1 MSSLPKPQ
9 DSMLRDVV
17 DDDCGVISC
26 CCCCC
31 GEACRLK
38 RDVCDGAN
46 AMVCVE
52 KSAIAAEAWATRVL
66 LMVAAFG
73 CMLSIGYV
81 WSSSNGCVVDVIF
94 KFKTKRQAG

>member
-17 DDDCGVISC
+17 VDDDDDCGVIISC

-66 LMVAAFG
+66 LIVAARLVVYYLSVMFGRRRMVARKAMISR
-73 CMLSIGYV
+73 C
-81 WSSSNGCVVDVIF
+81 
-94 KFKTKRQAG
+94 

>member
-9 DSMLRDVV
+9 DSMLRDVDV
-17 DDDCGVISC
+17 DDDCGVISCC

-66 LMVAAFG
+66 LMVTAFG
-73 CMLSIGYV
+73 CMLSIDCV
-81 WSSSNGCVVDVIF
+81 WSSSNGCVVE
-94 KFKTKRQAG
+94 

>member
-17 DDDCGVISC
+17 VDDDC
-26 CCCCC
+26 
-31 GEACRLK
+31 ACRLK

-73 CMLSIGYV
+73 CMLSIDYV
-81 WSSSNGCVVDVIF
+81 WSSNGCEEGDDKIDVRCDLQIQNEE
-94 KFKTKRQAG
+94 QAG

>member
-9 DSMLRDVV
+9 DSMLRDVDV
-17 DDDCGVISC
+17 DDDCGVISCC

-66 LMVAAFG
+66 LMVAAR
-73 CMLSIGYV
+73 L
-81 WSSSNGCVVDVIF
+81 VVCYLYWLCLVVVEWL
-94 KFKTKRQAG
+94 RGRR